1 MRYSLRL
8 IQQVRGGCG
17 LQVNG
22 AKVSCIV
29 EQTALIVLDAIGA
42 YDCLTMAEVCGRN
55 ESVLC
60 GLEHSWLGT
69 RQVEL

>member
-1 MRYSLRL
+1 M
-8 IQQVRGGCG
+8 
-17 LQVNG
+17 NG

-29 EQTALIVLDAIGA
+29 EQIALVVLVAIGT

-60 GLEHSWLGT
+60 GLGRSWLGA
-69 RQVEL
+69 RQVEV

>member
-1 MRYSLRL
+1 MRKSLRV
-8 IQQVRGGCG
+8 IQKVRGGCG

-29 EQTALIVLDAIGA
+29 EQIALVVLVAIGT

-60 GLEHSWLGT
+60 GLGRSWLGA
-69 RQVEL
+69 RQVEV